1 MCNYCMQLLQFVCE
15 LDYKMR
21 AKRIPP
27 APVISHWIGLD
38 WLSYVG
44 LSDDSVYVTKHHT
57 KSVSLKA
64 DRTTA
69 QSEDHDC
76 TQ

>member
-1 MCNYCMQLLQFVCE
+1 VYQFVCE

-21 AKRIPP
+21 AKGIPP

-38 WLSYVG
+38 WITIMVKHTPTSESKG
-44 LSDDSVYVTKHHT
+44 DDATKRGIFT
-57 KSVSLKA
+57 NYSL
-64 DRTTA
+64 
-69 QSEDHDC
+69 